1 MFNEEESNISNVEN
15 ISEEKEDDDD
25 NEHIESSDTSVI
37 AITCHGSLN
46 PSEDNYI
53 VIPEGIEVIKINS
66 SYIGVPACT
75 NITDMNMIV
84 NNIVMRYEEFLN
96 KDENIFDR
104 AIDHIVS
111 IIKRTNNS
119 MSKRFW
125 GRTIEPYY
133 REYVLRSRE
142 SVYVEY
148 LKPGDRII
156 NKKYERNFNEKT
168 KKKGYDYSIPIIS
181 NSRTMNVDNYR
192 DLFSGIGIPSHN
204 KEIVYLQSIIE
215 YFSYIGKTKLVIF
228 DLSCSTFHSDNVNY
242 TPRDVRHERFNLT
255 HPLNP
260 DNPLKRTRYT
270 GGKNK
275 NKSRKNKSR
284 KNKNKSRKN
293 KNKSRK
299 NKNKSRKNKN
309 KLGKK

>member
-15 ISEEKEDDDD
+15 ISEEKESDDD
-25 NEHIESSDTSVI
+25 EPIESSDTSVI

-66 SYIGVPACT
+66 SYLGVPTCT
-75 NITDMNMIV
+75 NITNMNMIV
-84 NNIVMRYEEFLN
+84 NDIVMRYEEFLS

-111 IIKRTNNS
+111 IIKQTNNS

-125 GRTIEPYY
+125 GKSIEPHY
-133 REYVLRSRE
+133 REYVIRSRE

-181 NSRTMNVDNYR
+181 NSRTMNVNNYR

-204 KEIVYLQSIIE
+204 KEIVYLESIIE

-228 DLSCSTFHSDNVNY
+228 DLSCSTFCNELGSFD
-242 TPRDVRHERFNLT
+242 PRSTRHERLKLL

-260 DNPLKRTRYT
+260 DNPLKRHKNR
-270 GGKNK
+270 GGKY
-275 NKSRKNKSR
+275 KNKSR

-309 KLGKK
+309 KSGKK